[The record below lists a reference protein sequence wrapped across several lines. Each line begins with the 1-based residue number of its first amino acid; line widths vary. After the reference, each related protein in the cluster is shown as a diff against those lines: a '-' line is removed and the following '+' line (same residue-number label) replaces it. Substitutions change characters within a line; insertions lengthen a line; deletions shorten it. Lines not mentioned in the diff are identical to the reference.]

1 MVELVDAAGAS
12 EPRRSNI
19 EPVDPLT
26 FTGMMEQLQ
35 EGYVASVAAT
45 AGCTMETVDKDYW
58 GADVQLIRPP
68 RSALEEES
76 MVFAQLKSTTTTCPD
91 GSKDFFSYQFT
102 KRKYFDHMV
111 KPRKNNKAILIV
123 MTMSPRQA
131 DWTTANHDGLLTRRS
146 CYWAYLEGVQA
157 PSHVQKPT
165 VRIPTK
171 NLLDAKSLNSILD
184 RIDRGESLHE

>member
-1 MVELVDAAGAS
+1 MVELVDAAGTG

-68 RSALEEES
+68 RTALEEES
-76 MVFAQLKSTTTTCPD
+76 MVFAQLKSTTMTSPD

-111 KPRKNNKAILIV
+111 KLRKNNKAILIV

-131 DWTTANHDGLLTRRS
+131 DWTSASHAGLLTRRS
-146 CYWAYLEGVQA
+146 CYWAYLEGAQA
-157 PSHVQKPT
+157 PAHVQKPT

-184 RIDRGESLHE
+184 RIDRGESLNE

>member
-1 MVELVDAAGAS
+1 MVELVDAGGAS

-68 RSALEEES
+68 RSGLEEES

-171 NLLDAKSLNSILD
+171 NLLDAKSLNLILD

>member
-1 MVELVDAAGAS
+1 MVGLVDAEGADQ
-12 EPRRSNI
+12 PRKSNI

-26 FTGMMEQLQ
+26 FTNMMEQLQ

-45 AGCTMETVDKDYW
+45 AGCTMETVDKDLW

-68 RSALEEES
+68 RTALEEECL
-76 MVFAQLKSTTTTCPD
+76 VFAQLKSTTTTCPD
-91 GSKDFFSYQFT
+91 AGRDFFSYQFT

-123 MTMSPRQA
+123 MTMSARQA
-131 DWTTANHDGLLTRRS
+131 DWTTADHEGLLTRRS
-146 CYWAYLEGVQA
+146 CYWAYLEGKSAA
-157 PSHVQKPT
+157 PNVQKPT

-171 NLLDAKSLNSILD
+171 NLLDAESLSLILD
-184 RIDRGESLHE
+184 RVDRGESLYE